1 MTVIPAGVCEQQES
15 ALHESALLHT
25 TDRDVRGPSWSP
37 LLKVHAVDLLAMGA
51 IVVADIFSGLGGTV
65 LGLELVALATQ
76 QATTPE
82 D

>member
-1 MTVIPAGVCEQQES
+1 MQPAHRLTEYSRCGAQTKHTLTVRS
-15 ALHESALLHT
+15 
-25 TDRDVRGPSWSP
+25 PSWSP

-51 IVVADIFSGLGGTV
+51 IVVADRFSGLGGTV